1 MVASIRRDT
10 PRSVQS
16 RVGSHV
22 HLEGAETTCLRCH
35 ISNPTPVRR
44 KLREKLAHARADLG
58 SLRPPESGSRQIV
71 QSLTAGPPL
80 AKSTRPPWCAVH
92 ASGILLIL
100 DSRRSSSGVA
110 PLAAFRYKLKMLP
123 PRSEANTIDVPSGDQ
138 IGTMLCDRS
147 NVN

>member
-1 MVASIRRDT
+1 MPGLIWVAV
-10 PRSVQS
+10 RS
-16 RVGSHV
+16 
-22 HLEGAETTCLRCH
+22 
-35 ISNPTPVRR
+35 
-44 KLREKLAHARADLG
+44 
-58 SLRPPESGSRQIV
+58 PESGSRQIV

-92 ASGILLIL
+92 ASGILVIL

-147 NVN
+147 NVNREKLLRLLSHNQRLQPGDAS